1 LTNVAWWVVAAVV
14 AAGLVAPPPAS
25 AQGAD
30 DPPARGLTYVT
41 VSDGVKIAVA
51 VSYPPGFSRSDRRSW
66 PAVLEMDG
74 YDGASGWGATGPF
87 RRQYVV
93 VRASVRGTGC
103 SGGTFDLLSW
113 RTARDGRDIIDR
125 WIAKQPWSN
134 GRVGL
139 IGHSYRGL
147 TGIQVAAT
155 APKHLSAVAVSG
167 LVDDLY
173 RGMFHMGGVLNTG
186 FPLLWKGAYRPS
198 LDVQASAPQLM
209 GDDEQ
214 CRANIEQRKTSNVVQ
229 PESLVRAYAQRE
241 ATADS
246 WAIRNSPL
254 RFAHR
259 VTAPTQ
265 LVHQYQ
271 DEQTGPRGGPVLFE
285 RLPRGVPKRLIMSNG
300 FHNDGVWSTKEWIDC
315 WVLHSGGGCGE
326 VNDPR
331 QRVRLHFENRHAG
344 RRLHVTKPY
353 VGRSYPLPETRWRR
367 LYLGADGRL
376 RRAARVADGEVRYVS
391 TQTGRQTT
399 GSLGR
404 RRAVEPLAKLAFT
417 PGPDAARYDLAF
429 DKPAAI
435 AGPMPLRLWLSST
448 ATDTDVFADVLDV
461 NDRTGE
467 VTYVQRGVLRA
478 SHRAVDVRKSDRIA
492 RGPFRDVVY
501 RYWHPHVGPQPL
513 TPLEP
518 QRLEIDI
525 NPVGHVFRK
534 GHRMVLLVHS
544 PPAADPLSQYAWSPE
559 QPTAVNTIHQAP
571 GMRSSLLVPVLPVLP
586 PMAPRPPACGEL
598 AGQPCFSGPVGR

>member
-1 LTNVAWWVVAAVV
+1 MKHVAGWLVAVVV
-14 AAGLVAPPPAS
+14 AAGLVTPPAAS
-25 AQGAD
+25 AESSG
-30 DPPARGLTYVT
+30 GLTYVT

-51 VSYPPGFSRSDRRSW
+51 VSFPPGFSRSDRNAW

-74 YDGASGWGATGPF
+74 YTGASGWGATDPF
-87 RRQYVV
+87 RKQYVI
-93 VRASVRGTGC
+93 VRASVRGSGC

-113 RTARDGRDIIDR
+113 RTAKDGRDIIDG
-125 WIAKQPWSN
+125 WIVKQPWSN
-134 GRVGL
+134 GRVGV

-155 APKHLSAVAVSG
+155 APEHLTAVAVSG

-173 RGMFHMGGVLNTG
+173 RGMFHMGGVPSSG

-198 LDVQASAPQLM
+198 IDVQASAPQLT

-214 CRANIEQRKTSNVVQ
+214 CRANIEQRKASNAVQ
-229 PESLVRAYAQRE
+229 PEGLVQAYGQRE

-246 WAIRNSPL
+246 WAVRSSPV
-254 RFAHR
+254 RFLHR

-265 LVHQYQ
+265 VVHQYQ

-315 WVLHSGGGCGE
+315 WVLKHGRGCGN
-326 VNDPR
+326 VTDPR
-331 QRVRLHFENRHAG
+331 KRVRLHFENRYARG
-344 RRLHVTKPY
+344 ALLVTKPY
-353 VGRSYPLPETRWRR
+353 LAASYPLPETRWRR

-376 RRAARVADGEVRYVS
+376 SRAKVVDGHVRYVS

-399 GSLGR
+399 GALGR

-417 PGPDAARYDLAF
+417 PGPDVARYDLVFNRPTAV
-429 DKPAAI
+429 

-478 SHRAVDVRKSDRIA
+478 SHRAVDVRKSDRVL

-501 RYWHPHVGPQPL
+501 RYWHPHVDPKPL

-559 QPTAVNTIHQAP
+559 QPTAVNTIHQGP
-571 GMRSSLLVPVLPVLP
+571 GMRSSLLVPMLPALP
-586 PMAPRPPACGEL
+586 PMAARPPACGEL
-598 AGQPCFSGPVGR
+598 AGQPCFSGS